1 MTGVIYARYSSDS
14 QREESIEGQ
23 LRECMAY
30 AERSGIT
37 IIGNYI
43 DRAMSARTADRPD
56 FQRMINDSEKHL
68 FDAIIVWKLDRFS
81 RDRYD
86 SATYKHILKKN
97 GVKVISATEN
107 ISDSPEGI
115 LLESLLEGLSEYYS
129 AELSVKIQRGQMEN
143 AMKGKNNGG
152 TVPLGLRKGPDGVME
167 LDLITAP
174 IVQEIFRRYDSG
186 ESMTAIVT
194 SLNTRG
200 IRTAKGLPFRIGSL
214 GTVLKNRKYIGEY
227 RYGRIVIP
235 DKLPVIIDVE
245 LFDRV
250 QRRMEVNRHAPA
262 RAKADEE
269 YLLTTK
275 LFCGHCGRMLAGES
289 GRSRNGE
296 VHHYYKCGGAKR
308 KQGCTLKAVKKRWI
322 ERTVVTAT
330 IARVL
335 RDEVIDRIADAL
347 VAYQDKESTLLP
359 SLKQQLKE
367 CEKSIQN
374 MLNAIEAGI
383 ITPSTKQRLQDL
395 EARREEL
402 NVSILQEQLQK
413 PKFTREQIV
422 AWISRFKY
430 GDPDDLEYQKQII
443 DNFVNSVYVYDDRL
457 VMTYNYKDGTETISL
472 DAVHQAFGSD
482 LASDAPLHKKIRTF
496 TVRIF
501 CYRWLILAIAAAAG
515 TGAAGA
521 VGAAHIGIHIACP
534 FPYLAAASATIAAP
548 ITAAAGAALAVN
560 AAAGGG
566 TLLDSNNIFTNPLLS
581 FVNVGGHN
589 ILAVIHCDIANEV
602 AQRNGGLI
610 RHTVIQ
616 VKGVPDLGRADVP

>member
-1 MTGVIYARYSSDS
+1 
-14 QREESIEGQ
+14 
-23 LRECMAY
+23 
-30 AERSGIT
+30 
-37 IIGNYI
+37 
-43 DRAMSARTADRPD
+43 
-56 FQRMINDSEKHL
+56 
-68 FDAIIVWKLDRFS
+68 
-81 RDRYD
+81 
-86 SATYKHILKKN
+86 
-97 GVKVISATEN
+97 
-107 ISDSPEGI
+107 
-115 LLESLLEGLSEYYS
+115 
-129 AELSVKIQRGQMEN
+129 
-143 AMKGKNNGG
+143 MKGKNNGG

-167 LDLITAP
+167 LDPITAP
-174 IVQEIFRRYDSG
+174 IVQEIFQRYDKG
-186 ESMTAIVT
+186 ESMTDIVA
-194 SLNTRG
+194 SLNERG

-227 RYGRIVIP
+227 RYGKIVIP

-245 LFDRV
+245 LFEQV

-296 VHHYYKCGGAKR
+296 VHYYYKCGGAKR

-335 RDEVIDRIADAL
+335 HDDVIDRIADAL
-347 VAYQDKESTLLP
+347 IAYQDKESTLLP
-359 SLKQQLKE
+359 SLKQQLRE

-395 EARREEL
+395 ETRREEL
-402 NVSILQEQLQK
+402 NISILQEQLQK
-413 PKFTREQIV
+413 PRFTKEQIV

-443 DNFVNSVYVYDDRL
+443 DTFVNSVYVYDDRL

-482 LASDAPLHKKIRTF
+482 LSSDAPPRKP
-496 TVRIF
+496 VSND
-501 CYRWLILAIAAAAG
+501 WLFSLFYDI
-515 TGAAGA
+515 
-521 VGAAHIGIHIACP
+521 
-534 FPYLAAASATIAAP
+534 
-548 ITAAAGAALAVN
+548 
-560 AAAGGG
+560 
-566 TLLDSNNIFTNPLLS
+566 LLS
-581 FVNVGGHN
+581 H
-589 ILAVIHCDIANEV
+589 
-602 AQRNGGLI
+602 
-610 RHTVIQ
+610 
-616 VKGVPDLGRADVP
+616 

>member
-23 LRECMAY
+23 MRECMAY

-68 FDAIIVWKLDRFS
+68 FDVILVWKLDRFS

-167 LDLITAP
+167 LDPIIAP
-174 IVQEIFRRYDSG
+174 IVQEIFQRYDKG
-186 ESMTAIVT
+186 ESMTDIVA
-194 SLNTRG
+194 SLNERG

-227 RYGRIVIP
+227 RYGKIVIP
-235 DKLPVIIDVE
+235 DKLPVIIDME

-275 LFCGHCGRMLAGES
+275 LFCGHCGLMLAGES
-289 GRSRNGE
+289 GRSRNGK
-296 VHHYYKCGGAKR
+296 VHYYYKCGGAKR

-330 IARVL
+330 ITRVL
-335 RDEVIDRIADAL
+335 HDDVINRIADAL
-347 VAYQDKESTLLP
+347 IAYQDKESTLLP
-359 SLKQQLKE
+359 SLKQQLRE

-413 PKFTREQIV
+413 PRFTKEQIV

-443 DNFVNSVYVYDDRL
+443 DTFVNSVYVYDDRL

-472 DAVHQAFGSD
+472 DAVHQAFGSE
-482 LASDAPLHKKIRTF
+482 LSSDAPRAEILGDARVSAFFLPISTIKRTIVAF
-496 TVRIF
+496 RT
-501 CYRWLILAIAAAAG
+501 AG
-515 TGAAGA
+515 RRGEQ
-521 VGAAHIGIHIACP
+521 P
-534 FPYLAAASATIAAP
+534 RLLAA
-548 ITAAAGAALAVN
+548 V
-560 AAAGGG
+560 
-566 TLLDSNNIFTNPLLS
+566 F
-581 FVNVGGHN
+581 
-589 ILAVIHCDIANEV
+589 
-602 AQRNGGLI
+602 
-610 RHTVIQ
+610 
-616 VKGVPDLGRADVP
+616 

>member
-1 MTGVIYARYSSDS
+1 MTGVIYACYSSDS

-23 LRECMAY
+23 MRECMAY

-68 FDAIIVWKLDRFS
+68 FDVILVWKLDRFS

-86 SATYKHILKKN
+86 SSTYKHILKKN

-167 LDLITAP
+167 LDPIIAP
-174 IVQEIFRRYDSG
+174 IVQEIFQRYDKG
-186 ESMTAIVT
+186 ESMTDIVA
-194 SLNTRG
+194 SLNERG

-227 RYGRIVIP
+227 RYGKIVIP

-296 VHHYYKCGGAKR
+296 VHYYYKCGGAKR

-330 IARVL
+330 ITRVL
-335 RDEVIDRIADAL
+335 HDDVINRIADAL
-347 VAYQDKESTLLP
+347 IAYQDKESTLLP
-359 SLKQQLKE
+359 SLKQQLRE

-413 PKFTREQIV
+413 PRFTKEQIV

-443 DNFVNSVYVYDDRL
+443 DTFVNSVYVYDDRL

-482 LASDAPLHKKIRTF
+482 LSSDAPRAE
-496 TVRIF
+496 
-501 CYRWLILAIAAAAG
+501 ILGDARVSAFLVLLYTHTIPTNAFFSVPTKNRYALNPAFL
-515 TGAAGA
+515 T
-521 VGAAHIGIHIACP
+521 AC
-534 FPYLAAASATIAAP
+534 
-548 ITAAAGAALAVN
+548 
-560 AAAGGG
+560 
-566 TLLDSNNIFTNPLLS
+566 
-581 FVNVGGHN
+581 
-589 ILAVIHCDIANEV
+589 
-602 AQRNGGLI
+602 R
-610 RHTVIQ
+610 
-616 VKGVPDLGRADVP
+616 